1 MQVQASAN
9 SLDLQYVS
17 LNVSVKLLEK
27 SSDSDM
33 REAISAIE
41 TAGGDNVKNESG
53 KKITFDVALNY
64 TGGTLRQ
71 TILAFL
77 NKTLENKFTQVGL
90 TVDGYFVYKIT
101 YDHETNEE
109 DILDILRKEGRKYH
123 IYLIDGSITGNSMLV
138 AVGGV
143 KKEDD
148 AELTLGVV
156 LAQTH
161 VYKYGDD
168 RVLDLGTDLMDYKD
182 KKLPNGSSR
191 SRNPEDGIEYAI
203 WAKPKYLDMIKEYL
217 GLGFDGLRDIL
228 WKLND
233 LYATNPEPQTGKTG
247 DQDVPVESKM
257 QLSKDLQGVDTAIKQ
272 SLAYLATASWAV
284 YRAYRLDR
292 TVNLYVSM
300 VDRYA
305 KDDPEYY
312 NLIQSLSDRYYELAD
327 VSTSI
332 DDVLSKYEY
341 IFTEAEQLRNNNKD
355 AGDLGIFADTV
366 NKIAKFFKESNSKDD
381 GDLLVSETRAVRLG
395 YPVKDVIKDAIL
407 AYKTGA
413 EDSAENKVL
422 DNLVAE
428 TLEAQITDKY
438 TENDFKTAVQ
448 QRFGDQARDIIG
460 DSYVDLAS
468 GISGS
473 EFPAFFL
480 KYQHELDSAAE
491 KGDIATQLDIAKSYR
506 AKLSVLLSITE
517 DSIDQYG
524 SITAGDADA
533 VKNTLKTDFDGIDP
547 KQAKKNIKGWIKT
560 ADKLIKRLEK
570 LERSDSS
577 PLSVPND
584 DNLHDITPTFK
595 DDSII
600 RAFLNKVS
608 EGEPFTDEEKDEVFS
623 HVGNVLH
630 DLENEMD
637 EIRPG
642 HRTFETLSRGI
653 SNTSRRRKIAELV
666 TNYNTLK
673 EAAQKVWGTNK
684 ADDINKLTDKIQRMY
699 DTYSSA
705 DNLGSSEWEESLHN
719 EIKNKERLIKA
730 HWALGDDTV
739 DSLLSLLSDA
749 VDQLYNLVPDV
760 PERDSAIEETK
771 KQKNPMNQEQ
781 HTGVDYGELH
791 RTNED

>member
-77 NKTLENKFTQVGL
+77 NKTLENKFTHVGL

-101 YDHETNEE
+101 YDYETNEE
-109 DILDILRKEGRKYH
+109 DILDILRKEGRKQH

-143 KKEDD
+143 KKADD

-168 RVLDLGTDLMDYKD
+168 RVLDLGTDLTDYKD

-203 WAKPKYLDMIKEYL
+203 WAKPKYLDIIKEYL
-217 GLGFDGLRDIL
+217 GLGFDGLRTTL

-233 LYATNPEPQTGKTG
+233 LYVTNPEQQTGNTG

-257 QLSKDLQGVDTAIKQ
+257 QLSKDLRGVDTTLKQ

-428 TLEAQITDKY
+428 TLETQITDKY

-448 QRFGDQARDIIG
+448 QRFGDQSQDIIG

-468 GISGS
+468 SIGGS

-480 KYQHELDSAAE
+480 KYQRDLDSAAE

-533 VKNTLKTDFDGIDP
+533 VKNTLKTEFDGIDP

-560 ADKLIKRLEK
+560 ADKMIKRLEK
-570 LERSDSS
+570 LKSADPS
-577 PLSVPND
+577 PLSVPD
-584 DNLHDITPTFK
+584 DDANLHGITPTFK
-595 DDSII
+595 EDSII

-608 EGEPFTDEEKDEVFS
+608 KGEPFTDEEKDEVFS
-623 HVGNVLH
+623 HVGNVLQ

-653 SNTSRRRKIAELV
+653 ANNNRRRKIAELV

-673 EAAQKVWGTNK
+673 EAVQKVWGTNK

-705 DNLGSSEWEESLHN
+705 DNIGSSEWEASLHN

-739 DSLLSLLSDA
+739 DSLLSLLSDS

-760 PERDSAIEETK
+760 PEHASDIGETK
-771 KQKNPMNQEQ
+771 KQNNPEPKS
-781 HTGVDYGELH
+781 TKVDYGELN

>member
-17 LNVSVKLLEK
+17 LNVSVQLLK
-27 SSDSDM
+27 NSSDSDM

-71 TILAFL
+71 VTLSFL
-77 NKTLENKFTQVGL
+77 KKTLENKFTQVGL

-101 YDHETNEE
+101 YDYETNEE

-161 VYKYGDD
+161 VYRYGDD
-168 RVLDLGTDLMDYKD
+168 RVLDLGTDLRDYKD
-182 KKLPNGSSR
+182 KKLSKGSSR

-203 WAKPKYLDMIKEYL
+203 WAKPKYLDIIKEYL
-217 GLGFDGLRDIL
+217 GLGFDGLRVTL

-233 LYATNPEPQTGKTG
+233 LYATNKEQQTVKTG
-247 DQDVPVESKM
+247 DKDVPVESKM
-257 QLSKDLQGVDTAIKQ
+257 QLSKDLQGVDTALKQ

-312 NLIQSLSDRYYELAD
+312 NLIQSLLDKYDELAD

-341 IFTEAEQLRNNNKD
+341 IFTEAEQLRDNNKD

-428 TLEAQITDKY
+428 TLETQITDKY

-448 QRFGDQARDIIG
+448 QRFGDQSQDIIG

-468 GISGS
+468 SIGGS

-480 KYQHELDSAAE
+480 KYQRDLDSAAE

-533 VKNTLKTDFDGIDP
+533 VKNTLKTEFDGIDP

-560 ADKLIKRLEK
+560 ADKMIKRLEK
-570 LERSDSS
+570 LKSADPS
-577 PLSVPND
+577 PLSVPD
-584 DNLHDITPTFK
+584 DDANLHGITPTFK

-608 EGEPFTDEEKDEVFS
+608 KGEPFTDEEKDEVFS
-623 HVGNVLH
+623 HVGNVLQ

-653 SNTSRRRKIAELV
+653 ANNNRRRKIAELV
-666 TNYNTLK
+666 MNYNTLK
-673 EAAQKVWGTNK
+673 EAVQKVWGTNK

-705 DNLGSSEWEESLHN
+705 DNLGSSEWEKSLHN

-760 PERDSAIEETK
+760 PEHDSDIGETK
-771 KQKNPMNQEQ
+771 KQNNPEPKS
-781 HTGVDYGELH
+781 TKVDYGELN

>member
-148 AELTLGVV
+148 AALTLGVV

-168 RVLDLGTDLMDYKD
+168 RVLALGTDLMDYKD

-203 WAKPKYLDMIKEYL
+203 WAKPKYLDIIKEYL
-217 GLGFDGLRDIL
+217 GLGFDGLRTTL

-233 LYATNPEPQTGKTG
+233 LYVTNPEQQTGKTG

-257 QLSKDLQGVDTAIKQ
+257 QLSKDLQGVDTALKQ
-272 SLAYLATASWAV
+272 SLSYLATASWAV

-292 TVNLYVSM
+292 TVNLYVSI

-312 NLIQSLSDRYYELAD
+312 NLIQSLSDKYDELAD

-341 IFTEAEQLRNNNKD
+341 IFTEAEQLRDNNKD

-428 TLEAQITDKY
+428 TLETQITDKY

-448 QRFGDQARDIIG
+448 QSFGDQARDIIG

-533 VKNTLKTDFDGIDP
+533 VKNTLKTEFDGIDP

-560 ADKLIKRLEK
+560 ADKMIKRLEK
-570 LERSDSS
+570 LKSADPS
-577 PLSVPND
+577 PLLVPD
-584 DNLHDITPTFK
+584 DDANLHGITPTFK
-595 DDSII
+595 EDSII

-608 EGEPFTDEEKDEVFS
+608 KGEPFTDEEKDEVFS
-623 HVGNVLH
+623 HVGNVLQ

-653 SNTSRRRKIAELV
+653 ANNNRRRKIAELV

-673 EAAQKVWGTNK
+673 EAVQKVWGTNK

-705 DNLGSSEWEESLHN
+705 DNIGSSEWEASLHN

-739 DSLLSLLSDA
+739 DSLLSLLSDS

-760 PERDSAIEETK
+760 PEHASDIGETK
-771 KQKNPMNQEQ
+771 KQNNPEPKS
-781 HTGVDYGELH
+781 TKVDYGELN

>member
-17 LNVSVKLLEK
+17 LNVSVQLLK
-27 SSDSDM
+27 NSSDSDM

-71 TILAFL
+71 AILAFL

-101 YDHETNEE
+101 YDYETNEE

-168 RVLDLGTDLMDYKD
+168 RVLDLGTDLRDYKD
-182 KKLPNGSSR
+182 KKLPKGSSR

-203 WAKPKYLDMIKEYL
+203 WAKPKYLDIIKEYL
-217 GLGFDGLRDIL
+217 GLGFDGLRVTL

-233 LYATNPEPQTGKTG
+233 LYSTNTEQQTVKTG
-247 DQDVPVESKM
+247 DKDVPVESKM
-257 QLSKDLQGVDTAIKQ
+257 QLSKDLQGVDTALKQ

-292 TVNLYVSM
+292 TVNLYVSI

-312 NLIQSLSDRYYELAD
+312 NLIQSLSDKYYELAD

-341 IFTEAEQLRNNNKD
+341 IFTEAEQLRDNNQD

-366 NKIAKFFKESNSKDD
+366 NKIAKFFKESNSKDG

-407 AYKTGA
+407 AYKTGDK
-413 EDSAENKVL
+413 DSVENKVL

-428 TLEAQITDKY
+428 TLEIQITDKY

-448 QRFGDQARDIIG
+448 RRFGDQARDIIG

-468 GISGS
+468 GIGGS

-480 KYQHELDSAAE
+480 KYQRDLDSAAE

-533 VKNTLKTDFDGIDP
+533 VKNTLKTEFDGIDP

-560 ADKLIKRLEK
+560 ADKMIKRLEK
-570 LERSDSS
+570 LKSADPS
-577 PLSVPND
+577 PLSVPD
-584 DNLHDITPTFK
+584 DDANLHGITPTFK

-608 EGEPFTDEEKDEVFS
+608 KGEPFTDEEKDEVFS
-623 HVGNVLH
+623 HVGNVLQ

-653 SNTSRRRKIAELV
+653 ANNNRRRKIAELV

-684 ADDINKLTDKIQRMY
+684 DDDINKLTDKIQRMY

-705 DNLGSSEWEESLHN
+705 DNLGSSEWEASLHN

-760 PERDSAIEETK
+760 PEHASDIGETK
-771 KQKNPMNQEQ
+771 KQNNPEPKS
-781 HTGVDYGELH
+781 TKVDYGELN